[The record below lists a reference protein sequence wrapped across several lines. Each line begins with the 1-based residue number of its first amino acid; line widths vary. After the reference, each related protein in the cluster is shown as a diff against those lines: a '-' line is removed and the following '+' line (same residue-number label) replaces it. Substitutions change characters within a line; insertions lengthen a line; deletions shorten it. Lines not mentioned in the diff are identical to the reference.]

1 MAVGAMVSILGKVI
15 VELRSATAVA
25 AIVGDRVYGAEAGDE
40 ADGVAFVLVRRL
52 GPERRKPR
60 SPMTSGRLSVDCY
73 GRTYQEATNLYL
85 AVSDALS
92 AKGPRKSP
100 AGVALY
106 LTVEEVG
113 GQSTIDPDSKQPV
126 ERAIYG
132 YSAPLAQAS

>member
-1 MAVGAMVSILGKVI
+1 MAVGKMVSILGRVI
-15 VELRSATAVA
+15 VELRSDAAVS
-25 AIVGDRVYGAEAGDE
+25 AIVGDRVVGGDAPDVSE
-40 ADGVAFVLVRRL
+40 GLAFVQVRRL

-60 SPMTSGRLSVDCY
+60 APVTAGRLSVDCY
-73 GRTYQEATNLYL
+73 GRTYQEATNLYA

-132 YSAPLAQAS
+132 YSAPLAQG